1 MFLYRG
7 QQLNR
12 NNNNNSNKITT
23 TAIAVAAA
31 ANIDSEKCS
40 ANRVSAY

>member
-12 NNNNNSNKITT
+12 NNNSNKITT

-40 ANRVSAY
+40 ANRVSTY